1 MSILDT
7 HGRDPNMHATTK
19 QDHNPHSAGSSFDT
33 PYLVTLFATET
44 VWNQIWQ
51 MFMVTK
57 WVVDYRLWRI
67 NKHEAYRIMSKAS
80 KTSLEC
86 QGSISV
92 KTFQDLFGMSE
103 NGTNTFFSLLQLRLF
118 LIVPTHTSANASYR
132 TGPPHYNASAKLS
145 TLRLCFTRSIND
157 HRRRKFWPDY
167 MLQSARYPKSHYKIS
182 ALYWRGPV
190 YSSILDITG
199 LHQKHQHNRHLHNI
213 FQLRVFFSD
222 IAGQFHHKKW
232 QLPLLRQSVFLSC
245 TVFFYHAQCNTITTP
260 MTNCLSKC
268 SGMQL

>member
-1 MSILDT
+1 
-7 HGRDPNMHATTK
+7 MHATTK

-145 TLRLCFTRSIND
+145 TLRLYFTRSIND
-157 HRRRKFWPDY
+157 HRRRKFRPDY
-167 MLQSARYPKSHYKIS
+167 MLQSAQYPKSHYKIS

-190 YSSILDITG
+190 YSSVLDITG